1 MRRARRARGAM
12 VAGCLFLAACGPQQP
27 PFEEVTTPGAT
38 ATLPAAEPVTAA
50 PLDGEGEGGAE
61 GDSGVVTAQGPGGL
75 VERLPNTCQ
84 LESYQQYVGQDAV
97 LAAQQVRDRASR
109 IIAPDAI
116 VSQVYDPQRV
126 NFYTDNAGRVARI
139 ACG

>member
-1 MRRARRARGAM
+1 M

-38 ATLPAAEPVTAA
+38 ATLPAAETVTAA
-50 PLDGEGEGGAE
+50 PLDGEGEGGTE
-61 GDSGVVTAQGPGGL
+61 DDSGVVTAQGPGGL

-84 LESYQQYVGQDAV
+84 LESYQQYAGQDAV
-97 LAAQQVRDRASR
+97 TSASRVVDRPVR
-109 IIAPDAI
+109 IIAPDSI

-126 NFYTDNAGRVARI
+126 NFYTDTAGRVARI
-139 ACG
+139 SCG